1 MTIIINHPHHLSQ
14 KFICS
19 YIILK
24 IKPTEKKMYNSS
36 LPTQAIKR
44 GGKKMNQVPQMIST
58 KDLAYLED
66 IFEWNLTASK
76 KAYHYYELATDGQL
90 KIAFEQVYQMHKTI
104 CSTILTILKEG
115 ESL

>member
-1 MTIIINHPHHLSQ
+1 
-14 KFICS
+14 
-19 YIILK
+19 
-24 IKPTEKKMYNSS
+24 
-36 LPTQAIKR
+36 
-44 GGKKMNQVPQMIST
+44 MNQVPQMIST

-76 KAYHYYELATDGQL
+76 KAYDYYELATDGQL

-104 CSTILTILKEG
+104 CNTILTILKEG